1 MSFYTLTQVGN
12 GEDNLSHCA
21 ASHHTRTQ
29 GMGDNT
35 DDTQILR
42 DAIENALAIADGQ
55 QRYLMAALLAHCLD
69 ELADTPPASA

>member
-1 MSFYTLTQVGN
+1 
-12 GEDNLSHCA
+12 
-21 ASHHTRTQ
+21 
-29 GMGDNT
+29 MGDNT